1 MNCWLLHRNQN
12 NSYQKSN
19 ALPLLVVFFC
29 LTHLHY
35 VNGFV
40 NRSILYTRRISY
52 LVPNVLSRLHAKS
65 KLKRKQ
71 GGSSGSVSGLKG
83 FGGGSKTSKKGDPG
97 VDIDRSRDALDFY
110 DYMERNGAG
119 DNLKRTG
126 LGYFSLPGGG
136 KIRGIVALKDLKKG
150 DVVIRIPYEAAINLG
165 QEGGDPTKPA
175 VELLSKYCASMIEKN
190 KVDTKAKTPYYR
202 MLPGYMSEDCL
213 GSTDFYSDKAL
224 ETLQSPLIVEET
236 MKRRE
241 RTKAMFEKESNFL
254 PSWIDGIPITEKHL
268 RWAVW
273 LITSR
278 ILTVEGAAEEKIS
291 YRMLIPFL
299 VRHH

>member
-1 MNCWLLHRNQN
+1 MNCWPLHGNQN
-12 NSYQKSN
+12 NSYHTAKS
-19 ALPLLVVFFC
+19 LPLLVVFLC
-29 LTHLHY
+29 LTYLHN

-40 NRSILYTRRISY
+40 NGSILYKRRISY
-52 LVPNVLSRLHAKS
+52 LLPNVLSRLHAKS

-83 FGGGSKTSKKGDPG
+83 FGGGSKSSKKGDPG

-110 DYMERNGAG
+110 NFMERNGAG
-119 DNLKRTG
+119 DNLKRAG
-126 LGYFSLPGGG
+126 LGYFPLPGGG
-136 KIRGIVALKDLKKG
+136 KIRGIVALKDIKKG

-175 VELLSKYCASMIEKN
+175 VDLLSKYCASLIGKN
-190 KVDTKAKTPYYR
+190 QADTKAKTPYYR

-241 RTKAMFEKESNFL
+241 RTKATFEKESNFL
-254 PSWIDGIPITEKHL
+254 PSWIDGTPITEEHL
-268 RWAVW
+268 RWAAW
-273 LITSR
+273 IITSR
-278 ILTVEGAAEEKIS
+278 ILTVEGAAEENIS